1 MPDGTMGMWVLS
13 VVSALVVAIGNIV
26 YTGIKVGA
34 WKAEVETELKNLD
47 GGMNIMRGDVAVLR
61 EEVLEVFKM
70 AAAGELGK
78 K

>member
-1 MPDGTMGMWVLS
+1 MPNGTMGIWVLTI
-13 VVSALVVAIGNIV
+13 VSALVVAFGNII

-34 WKAEVETELKNLD
+34 WKAEVETDLQNLEEKVND
-47 GGMNIMRGDVAVLR
+47 TKKDVAELR
-61 EEVLEVFKM
+61 GEVLEVFKM